1 MQVVNIFLGSSFRL
15 MSMRRLIG
23 DSIRKI
29 NDHWIKNGVQIKLH
43 IWEDFIIGYSG
54 KHKQQEYIDDM
65 VLPSDICIF
74 MFSHRVGIF
83 TQMELEA
90 KLKQN
95 KDAVFCFRMPHKG
108 SLQQSVIDSLNEI
121 GVQAKDIVDEHIM
134 CQEVNDIVENY
145 IYRNITIDSNINK
158 IKEMYFYTTIPDDL
172 PKVQEEI
179 GTTIRDFD
187 DTTIDEW
194 GIHCVL
200 HPRKQLHLMDETD
213 HYIPILKN
221 EVSDEDLSEL
231 SNGIDKSS
239 DQAHRMRRMSV
250 FEMGNILK
258 NNVKVHKLLEDAG
271 IFTDKITDMN
281 SLKWKLHKWMRA
293 ERKKIL
299 SVSTCLFELQN
310 GLININNTPIASLAE
325 IDESGKLEKSVSEI
339 ERLSLNIYNAIENKS
354 TDLVVSSIVDERN
367 RLKSILDARITYG
380 INSWTN
386 DIIKDSEEFKEII
399 NKCTQLEIKINELLE
414 VHSDNEDELE
424 LKAMILQREKL
435 EHWLTENNITS
446 PFRLLSYQLYMVA
459 IFDTYMNGVAQSLD
473 EDSLYKRIIATA
485 EEFHI
490 NDANVEMIRMNVGN
504 MYARN
509 NDYLNARK
517 SYITAIQN
525 LQVLYDKSVSMARNI
540 TYVITHLA
548 HLDLEMGDADWVNE
562 SLMMFK
568 EHIGRLDILN
578 DSYLIDQCLY
588 ITAEL
593 CSIDIEDESAHDIV
607 VLTEEMFEKANNKLY
622 LNPDDYAYGDIFVYL
637 PNMIARYYIDHN
649 SPEDA
654 TTYFLK
660 AEKYINASWDNC
672 LKLTEYKYAEGLFH
686 QGELK
691 HQLGFLY
698 ASKPLTWEKAL
709 DAYEDALNLKKRSY
723 ELTKYPSEEQ
733 RIAQTLVN
741 YGALELQILESIQY
755 FRPTKEHKLNPLN
768 KALTA
773 LDIYKRDL
781 LANELEYYQAL
792 QLKATVLDYMH
803 KQNQEK
809 ILLYNEATDAYY
821 QCWIWNKA
829 NPENQYRMKFV
840 DYSGRALL
848 QRGII
853 SAKEFV
859 EIRNICMNA
868 YNK

>member
-95 KDAVFCFRMPHKG
+95 KDAVFCFRMPHEG

-250 FEMGNILK
+250 FDMGNIFK

-281 SLKWKLHKWMRA
+281 SLKWKLHKWMRT

-325 IDESGKLEKSVSEI
+325 IDESGKLERSVSEI

-386 DIIKDSEEFKEII
+386 DIIKDSEEFKEVI

-414 VHSDNEDELE
+414 VHSGNEDELE

-435 EHWLTENNITS
+435 EHWLTENNVTS

-459 IFDTYMNGVAQSLD
+459 IFDTYLNGVAQSLD

-490 NDANVEMIRMNVGN
+490 NDPNVEMIRMNVGN

-509 NDYLNARK
+509 NDYINARK

-540 TYVITHLA
+540 TYAITHLA
-548 HLDLEMGDADWVNE
+548 HLDLDMGDADWVNE

-568 EHIGRLDILN
+568 EHISRLDILN

-593 CSIDIEDESAHDIV
+593 CSIDIEDETAHDIV
-607 VLTEEMFEKANNKLY
+607 ALAEEMFEKANNKLY
-622 LNPDDYAYGDIFVYL
+622 LNPNDYAYGDIFVYL
-637 PNMIARYYIDHN
+637 PNMIARYYIDHD

-660 AEKYINASWDNC
+660 AEKYINASWNNC
-672 LKLTEYKYAEGLFH
+672 LKLTEHRYEEGLFH

-698 ASKPLTWEKAL
+698 ASKQHTWEKAL
-709 DAYEDALNLKKRSY
+709 DAYEAALNLKKRSF
-723 ELTKYPSEEQ
+723 ELTKYPSEEE

-741 YGALELQILESIQY
+741 YGALELLILENIRCFQ
-755 FRPTKEHKLNPLN
+755 PTKEYKFSPLN
-768 KALTA
+768 KSLTA
-773 LDIYKRDL
+773 LDIYKRHL
-781 LANELEYYQAL
+781 SELEYYQAL

-803 KQNQEK
+803 KLDKEN

-829 NPENQYRMKFV
+829 NPKNQYRMKFV

-848 QRGII
+848 QRRII
-853 SAKEFV
+853 SKEEYV
-859 EIRNICMNA
+859 KIRDFCMTVFDN
-868 YNK
+868 

>member
-15 MSMRRLIG
+15 MSIRNLIG

-29 NDHWIKNGVQIKLH
+29 NDQWIKTGVQIKLH

-54 KHKQQEYIDDM
+54 KHKQQEYIDYM
-65 VLPSDICIF
+65 VLPSDICVFI
-74 MFSHRVGIF
+74 FSHRVGMF

-108 SLQQSVIDSLNEI
+108 RLLQSVIDSLNEI
-121 GVQAKDIVDEHIM
+121 GVQAKDIVDEHMM

-145 IYRNITIDSNINK
+145 IYRNITTNSNINK
-158 IKEMYFYTTIPDDL
+158 IEEMYFYTTIPDDL

-194 GIHCVL
+194 GIHCIL

-213 HYIPILKN
+213 HYIPILNN
-221 EVSDEDLSEL
+221 EVSNEDLSEL

-239 DQAHRMRRMSV
+239 DLTHRMQRMSV
-250 FEMGNILK
+250 FDMGNIFK
-258 NNVKVHKLLEDAG
+258 NNVKVHRLLENAG

-281 SLKWKLHKWMRA
+281 SLKWKLHKWMRT

-299 SVSTCLFELQN
+299 SASTCLFELQN
-310 GLININNTPIASLAE
+310 GLININNTPIASLAD

-339 ERLSLNIYNAIENKS
+339 ERLNLNIHNAIDNKS
-354 TDLVVSSIVDERN
+354 SDLVVSSIVDERN
-367 RLKSILDARITYG
+367 RLKSIIDARITYG

-414 VHSDNEDELE
+414 VHSGYDEQE
-424 LKAMILQREKL
+424 LKATILQREKL
-435 EHWLTENNITS
+435 EYCLTVNNVTS

-459 IFDTYMNGVAQSLD
+459 IFDTYLNGVVQSPD
-473 EDSLYKRIIATA
+473 EDDLYKRIIATA

-490 NDANVEMIRMNVGN
+490 NDPNVEMIRMNVGN

-509 NDYLNARK
+509 NDYLNARNL
-517 SYITAIQN
+517 YITAIQN
-525 LQVLYDKSVSMARNI
+525 LQVMYDKSVSIARNI
-540 TYVITHLA
+540 TYAITHLV
-548 HLDLEMGDADWVNE
+548 HLDLDMGDTDWVDE

-568 EHIGRLDILN
+568 EHISRLDILN
-578 DSYLIDQCLY
+578 DSYLIDQCMY

-593 CSIDIEDESAHDIV
+593 CSIDIEDDTTHDIV
-607 VLTEEMFEKANNKLY
+607 ALAEEMFEKANKKLY
-622 LNPDDYAYGDIFVYL
+622 LNPNDYAYGDIFVYL
-637 PNMIARYYIDHN
+637 PNMIARYYIDHD

-691 HQLGFLY
+691 HQLGYLY
-698 ASKPLTWEKAL
+698 ASKPNTWKKAL
-709 DAYEDALNLKKRSY
+709 DAYEVALNLKKRSF
-723 ELTKYPSEEQ
+723 ELTKYPSEEE

-741 YGALELQILESIQY
+741 YGALELLILEHTQY
-755 FRPTKEHKLNPLN
+755 FQLAKEHKFDPFN
-768 KALTA
+768 KALSA
-773 LDIYKRDL
+773 LDIYKRHHS
-781 LANELEYYQAL
+781 ELEYYQAL

-803 KQNQEK
+803 KLNK
-809 ILLYNEATDAYY
+809 DNILLYNEATDAYY

-829 NPENQYRMKFV
+829 NPKNQYRMKFV
-840 DYSGRALL
+840 DYSGKALL
-848 QRGII
+848 QRSII
-853 SAKEFV
+853 SKEEYV
-859 EIRNICMNA
+859 KIRDICMTVFDN
-868 YNK
+868 

>member
-231 SNGIDKSS
+231 SNGIDKSL

-250 FEMGNILK
+250 FDMGNIFK

-281 SLKWKLHKWMRA
+281 SLKWKLHKWMRT

-386 DIIKDSEEFKEII
+386 DIIKDSEEFKEVI

-414 VHSDNEDELE
+414 VHFGNDDELE

-435 EHWLTENNITS
+435 ERWLTENNVTS

-459 IFDTYMNGVAQSLD
+459 IFDTYLNGVAQSLD

-490 NDANVEMIRMNVGN
+490 NDPNVEMIRMNVGN

-540 TYVITHLA
+540 TYAITHLA
-548 HLDLEMGDADWVNE
+548 HLDLDMGDADWVNE

-568 EHIGRLDILN
+568 EHISRLDILN

-593 CSIDIEDESAHDIV
+593 CSIDIEDGTAHDIV
-607 VLTEEMFEKANNKLY
+607 ALAEEMFEKTNNKLY
-622 LNPDDYAYGDIFVYL
+622 LNPNDYAYGDIFVYL
-637 PNMIARYYIDHN
+637 PNMIARYYIDHD

-660 AEKYINASWDNC
+660 AEKYINASWNNC
-672 LKLTEYKYAEGLFH
+672 LKLTEYRYEEGLFH

-698 ASKPLTWEKAL
+698 ASKQHTWEKAL
-709 DAYEDALNLKKRSY
+709 DAYEAALNLKKRSF
-723 ELTKYPSEEQ
+723 ELTKYPSEEE

-741 YGALELQILESIQY
+741 YGALELLILENIRCFQ
-755 FRPTKEHKLNPLN
+755 PTKEYKFSPLN
-768 KALTA
+768 KSLTA
-773 LDIYKRDL
+773 LDIYKRHL
-781 LANELEYYQAL
+781 SELEYYQAL

-803 KQNQEK
+803 KLDKEN

-829 NPENQYRMKFV
+829 NPKNQYRMKFV

-848 QRGII
+848 QRCII
-853 SAKEFV
+853 SKEEYV
-859 EIRNICMNA
+859 KIRDICMTVFDN
-868 YNK
+868 

>member
-145 IYRNITIDSNINK
+145 IYRNITINSNINK

-172 PKVQEEI
+172 PKVQKEI

-231 SNGIDKSS
+231 SNGIDKSL

-250 FEMGNILK
+250 FDMGNIFK

-281 SLKWKLHKWMRA
+281 SLKWKLHKWMRT

-386 DIIKDSEEFKEII
+386 DIIKDSEEFKEVI

-414 VHSDNEDELE
+414 VHSGNDDELE

-435 EHWLTENNITS
+435 EHWLTENNVTS

-459 IFDTYMNGVAQSLD
+459 IFDTYLNGVAQSLD

-490 NDANVEMIRMNVGN
+490 NDPNVEMIRMNVGN

-540 TYVITHLA
+540 TYAITHLV
-548 HLDLEMGDADWVNE
+548 HLDLDMGDADWVNE

-568 EHIGRLDILN
+568 EHISRLDILN

-593 CSIDIEDESAHDIV
+593 CSIDIEDGTAHDIV
-607 VLTEEMFEKANNKLY
+607 ALAEEMFEKTSNKLY
-622 LNPDDYAYGDIFVYL
+622 LNPNDYAYGDIFVYL
-637 PNMIARYYIDHN
+637 PNMIARYYIDHD

-660 AEKYINASWDNC
+660 AEKYINASWNNC
-672 LKLTEYKYAEGLFH
+672 LKLTEYRYEEGLFH

-698 ASKPLTWEKAL
+698 ASKQHTWEKAL
-709 DAYEDALNLKKRSY
+709 DAYEAALNLKKRSF
-723 ELTKYPSEEQ
+723 ELTKYPSEEE

-741 YGALELQILESIQY
+741 YGALELLILENIQC
-755 FRPTKEHKLNPLN
+755 FQPTKEYKFSPLN
-768 KALTA
+768 KSLTA
-773 LDIYKRDL
+773 LDIYKRHL
-781 LANELEYYQAL
+781 SELEYYQAL

-803 KQNQEK
+803 KLDKEN

-829 NPENQYRMKFV
+829 NPKNQYRMKFV
-840 DYSGRALL
+840 DYSGKALL
-848 QRGII
+848 QRCII
-853 SAKEFV
+853 SKEEYV
-859 EIRNICMNA
+859 KIKDICMTVFDN
-868 YNK
+868 

>member
-121 GVQAKDIVDEHIM
+121 GVQAKDIVEEQIM

-145 IYRNITIDSNINK
+145 IYRNITVDSNINK

-250 FEMGNILK
+250 FDMGNIFK

-281 SLKWKLHKWMRA
+281 SLKWKLHKWMRT

-367 RLKSILDARITYG
+367 RLKSILDARIAYG

-386 DIIKDSEEFKEII
+386 DIIKDSEEFKEVI

-414 VHSDNEDELE
+414 VHSGNKDELE

-435 EHWLTENNITS
+435 EHWLTENNVTS

-459 IFDTYMNGVAQSLD
+459 IFDTYLNGVAQSLD
-473 EDSLYKRIIATA
+473 EDSLYKRIIATT

-490 NDANVEMIRMNVGN
+490 NDPNVEMIRMNVGN

-540 TYVITHLA
+540 TYAITHLA
-548 HLDLEMGDADWVNE
+548 HLDLDMGDADWVKE

-568 EHIGRLDILN
+568 EHISRLDILN

-593 CSIDIEDESAHDIV
+593 CSIDIEDGTAHDIV
-607 VLTEEMFEKANNKLY
+607 ALAEEMFEKANNKLY
-622 LNPDDYAYGDIFVYL
+622 LNPNDYAYGDIFVYL
-637 PNMIARYYIDHN
+637 PNMIARYYIDHD

-660 AEKYINASWDNC
+660 AEKYINASWNNC
-672 LKLTEYKYAEGLFH
+672 LKLTEYRYEEGLFH

-698 ASKPLTWEKAL
+698 ASKQHTWEKAL
-709 DAYEDALNLKKRSY
+709 DAYEAALNLKKRSF
-723 ELTKYPSEEQ
+723 ELTKYPSEEE

-741 YGALELQILESIQY
+741 YGALELLILENIRCFQ
-755 FRPTKEHKLNPLN
+755 PTKEYKFSPLN
-768 KALTA
+768 KSLTA
-773 LDIYKRDL
+773 LDIYKRHL
-781 LANELEYYQAL
+781 SELEYYQAL

-803 KQNQEK
+803 KLNKEN

-829 NPENQYRMKFV
+829 NPKNQYRMKFV

-848 QRGII
+848 KRRII
-853 SAKEFV
+853 SKE
-859 EIRNICMNA
+859 
-868 YNK
+868 

>member
-95 KDAVFCFRMPHKG
+95 KDAVFCFRMPHEG

-121 GVQAKDIVDEHIM
+121 GVQAKDIVDEYIM

-145 IYRNITIDSNINK
+145 IYRNITIDSNVNK

-221 EVSDEDLSEL
+221 EISDEDLSEL

-250 FEMGNILK
+250 FDMGNIFK

-281 SLKWKLHKWMRA
+281 SLKWKLHKWMRT

-367 RLKSILDARITYG
+367 RLKRILDARIAYG

-386 DIIKDSEEFKEII
+386 DIIKDSEEFKEVI
-399 NKCTQLEIKINELLE
+399 NKCTQLEIRINELLE
-414 VHSDNEDELE
+414 VHSGNEDELE

-435 EHWLTENNITS
+435 EHWLTENNVTS

-459 IFDTYMNGVAQSLD
+459 IFDTYLNGVAQSLD

-490 NDANVEMIRMNVGN
+490 NDPNVEMIRMNVGN

-540 TYVITHLA
+540 TYAITHLA
-548 HLDLEMGDADWVNE
+548 HLDLDMGDADWVNE

-568 EHIGRLDILN
+568 EHISRLDILN

-593 CSIDIEDESAHDIV
+593 CSIDIEDGTAHDIV
-607 VLTEEMFEKANNKLY
+607 ALAEEMFEKANNKLY
-622 LNPDDYAYGDIFVYL
+622 LNPNDYAYGDIFVYL
-637 PNMIARYYIDHN
+637 PNMIARYYIDHD

-660 AEKYINASWDNC
+660 AEKYINASWNNC
-672 LKLTEYKYAEGLFH
+672 LKLTEYRYEEGLFH

-698 ASKPLTWEKAL
+698 ASKQHTWGKAL
-709 DAYEDALNLKKRSY
+709 DAYEAALKLKKRSF
-723 ELTKYPSEEQ
+723 ELTKYPSEEE

-741 YGALELQILESIQY
+741 YGALELLILENIRCFQ
-755 FRPTKEHKLNPLN
+755 PTKEYKFSPLN
-768 KALTA
+768 KSLTA
-773 LDIYKRDL
+773 LDIYKRHL
-781 LANELEYYQAL
+781 SELEYYQAL

-803 KQNQEK
+803 KLDKEN

-829 NPENQYRMKFV
+829 NPKNQYRMKFV

-848 QRGII
+848 QRRII
-853 SAKEFV
+853 SKEEYV
-859 EIRNICMNA
+859 KIRDICMTVFDN
-868 YNK
+868 

>member
-121 GVQAKDIVDEHIM
+121 GVQAKDIVEEQIM

-145 IYRNITIDSNINK
+145 IYRNITVDSNINK

-250 FEMGNILK
+250 FDMGNIFE

-281 SLKWKLHKWMRA
+281 SLKWKLHKWMRT

-367 RLKSILDARITYG
+367 RLKSILDARIAYG

-386 DIIKDSEEFKEII
+386 DIIKDSEEFKEVI

-414 VHSDNEDELE
+414 VHSGNKDELE

-435 EHWLTENNITS
+435 EHWLTENNVTS

-459 IFDTYMNGVAQSLD
+459 IFDTYLNGVAQSLD
-473 EDSLYKRIIATA
+473 EDSLYKRIIATT

-490 NDANVEMIRMNVGN
+490 NDPNVEMIRMNVGN

-540 TYVITHLA
+540 TYAITHLA
-548 HLDLEMGDADWVNE
+548 HLDLDMGDADCVKE

-568 EHIGRLDILN
+568 EHISRLDILN

-593 CSIDIEDESAHDIV
+593 CSIDIEDGTAHDIV
-607 VLTEEMFEKANNKLY
+607 ALAEEMFEKANNKLY
-622 LNPDDYAYGDIFVYL
+622 LNPNDYAYGDIFVYL
-637 PNMIARYYIDHN
+637 PNMIARYYIDHD

-660 AEKYINASWDNC
+660 AEKYINASWNNC
-672 LKLTEYKYAEGLFH
+672 LKLTEYRYEEGLFH

-698 ASKPLTWEKAL
+698 ASKQHTWEKAL
-709 DAYEDALNLKKRSY
+709 DAYEAALNLKKRSF
-723 ELTKYPSEEQ
+723 ELTKYPSEEE

-741 YGALELQILESIQY
+741 YGALELLILENIRCFQ
-755 FRPTKEHKLNPLN
+755 PTKEYKFSPLN
-768 KALTA
+768 KSLTA
-773 LDIYKRDL
+773 LDIYKRHL
-781 LANELEYYQAL
+781 SELEYYQAL

-803 KQNQEK
+803 KLNK
-809 ILLYNEATDAYY
+809 DNILLYNEATDAYY

-829 NPENQYRMKFV
+829 NPKNQYRMKFV

-848 QRGII
+848 QRRII
-853 SAKEFV
+853 SKEEYV
-859 EIRNICMNA
+859 KIRDICMTVFDN
-868 YNK
+868 

>member
-121 GVQAKDIVDEHIM
+121 GVQAKDIVEEQIM

-145 IYRNITIDSNINK
+145 IYRNITVDSNINK

-250 FEMGNILK
+250 FDMGNIFK

-281 SLKWKLHKWMRA
+281 SLKWKLHKWMRT

-367 RLKSILDARITYG
+367 RLKSILDARIAYG

-386 DIIKDSEEFKEII
+386 DIIKDSEEFKEVI

-414 VHSDNEDELE
+414 VHSGNKDELE

-435 EHWLTENNITS
+435 EHWLTENNVTS

-459 IFDTYMNGVAQSLD
+459 IFDTYLNGVAQSLD
-473 EDSLYKRIIATA
+473 EDSLYKRIIATT

-490 NDANVEMIRMNVGN
+490 NDPNVEMIRMNVGN

-540 TYVITHLA
+540 TYAITHLA
-548 HLDLEMGDADWVNE
+548 HLDLDMGDADCVKE

-568 EHIGRLDILN
+568 EHISRLDILN

-593 CSIDIEDESAHDIV
+593 CSIDIEDGTAHDIV
-607 VLTEEMFEKANNKLY
+607 ALAEEMFEKANNKLY
-622 LNPDDYAYGDIFVYL
+622 LNPNDYAYGDIFVYL
-637 PNMIARYYIDHN
+637 PNMIARYYIDHD

-660 AEKYINASWDNC
+660 AEKYINASWNNC
-672 LKLTEYKYAEGLFH
+672 LKLTEYRYEEGLFH

-698 ASKPLTWEKAL
+698 ASKQHTWEKAL
-709 DAYEDALNLKKRSY
+709 DAYEAALNLKKRSF
-723 ELTKYPSEEQ
+723 ELTKYPSEEE

-741 YGALELQILESIQY
+741 YGALELLILENIRCFQ
-755 FRPTKEHKLNPLN
+755 PTKEYKFSPLN
-768 KALTA
+768 KSLTA
-773 LDIYKRDL
+773 LDIYKRHL
-781 LANELEYYQAL
+781 SELEYYQAL

-803 KQNQEK
+803 KLNKEN

-829 NPENQYRMKFV
+829 NPKNQYRMKFV

-848 QRGII
+848 QRRII
-853 SAKEFV
+853 SKEEYV
-859 EIRNICMNA
+859 KIRDICMTVFDN
-868 YNK
+868 

>member
-23 DSIRKI
+23 DSVRKI
-29 NDHWIKNGVQIKLH
+29 NDQWIKNGVQIKLH

-74 MFSHRVGIF
+74 MFSHGVGMF

-108 SLQQSVIDSLNEI
+108 KLQQSVIDSLNEI
-121 GVQAKDIVDEHIM
+121 GVQAKDIIDEHII
-134 CQEVNDIVENY
+134 CQEINGIIENY

-158 IKEMYFYTTIPDDL
+158 IEEMYFYTTIPDDL

-200 HPRKQLHLMDETD
+200 HPRKQLHLMDATD

-221 EVSDEDLSEL
+221 EVSDEDFYEL
-231 SNGIDKSS
+231 SNGINKSS
-239 DQAHRMRRMSV
+239 DKSHRMRRMSV
-250 FEMGNILK
+250 FDMGNIFI
-258 NNVKVHKLLEDAG
+258 NNVKVHKLLENAG

-281 SLKWKLHKWMRA
+281 SLKWKLHKWMRT

-299 SVSTCLFELQN
+299 SASTCLFELQN

-339 ERLSLNIYNAIENKS
+339 ERLNLNIHNAIDNES
-354 TDLVVSSIVDERN
+354 SDLVVSSIVYERN

-414 VHSDNEDELE
+414 VHSGYDEQE

-435 EHWLTENNITS
+435 EYCLTVNNVTS

-459 IFDTYMNGVAQSLD
+459 IFDTYLNGVVQSPD
-473 EDSLYKRIIATA
+473 EDDLYKRIIATA

-490 NDANVEMIRMNVGN
+490 NDPNVEMIRMNVGN

-540 TYVITHLA
+540 TYAITHLA
-548 HLDLEMGDADWVNE
+548 HLDLDMGDADWVNE

-568 EHIGRLDILN
+568 EHISRLDILN

-593 CSIDIEDESAHDIV
+593 CSIDIEDGTAHDIV
-607 VLTEEMFEKANNKLY
+607 ALAEEMFEKTNNKLY
-622 LNPDDYAYGDIFVYL
+622 LNPNDYAYGDIFVYL
-637 PNMIARYYIDHN
+637 PNMIARYYIDHD

-660 AEKYINASWDNC
+660 AEKYINVSWNNC
-672 LKLTEYKYAEGLFH
+672 LKLTEYRYEEGLFH

-698 ASKPLTWEKAL
+698 ASKQHTWEKAL
-709 DAYEDALNLKKRSY
+709 DAYEAALNLKKRSF
-723 ELTKYPSEEQ
+723 ELTKYPSEEE

-773 LDIYKRDL
+773 LDIYKKHL
-781 LANELEYYQAL
+781 SELEYYQAL

-803 KQNQEK
+803 KLDKEN

-829 NPENQYRMKFV
+829 NPKNQYRMKFV

-848 QRGII
+848 QRGIV
-853 SAKEFV
+853 SAKELD

>member
-1 MQVVNIFLGSSFRL
+1 MQVVSIFLGSSFRL

-95 KDAVFCFRMPHKG
+95 KDAVFCFRMPHEG

-231 SNGIDKSS
+231 SNGIDKSL

-250 FEMGNILK
+250 FEMGNKLE

-281 SLKWKLHKWMRA
+281 SLKWKLHKWMRT

-339 ERLSLNIYNAIENKS
+339 EGLSLNIYNAIENKS

-386 DIIKDSEEFKEII
+386 DIIKDSEEFKEVI

-414 VHSDNEDELE
+414 VHSGNEDELE
-424 LKAMILQREKL
+424 LKSMILQREKL
-435 EHWLTENNITS
+435 EHWLTENNVTS

-459 IFDTYMNGVAQSLD
+459 IFDTYLNGVAQTLD

-490 NDANVEMIRMNVGN
+490 NDPNVEMIRMNVGN

-540 TYVITHLA
+540 TYAITHLA
-548 HLDLEMGDADWVNE
+548 HLDLDMGDADRVNE

-568 EHIGRLDILN
+568 EHISRLDILN

-593 CSIDIEDESAHDIV
+593 CSIDIEDGTAHDIV
-607 VLTEEMFEKANNKLY
+607 ALAEEMFEKANNKLF
-622 LNPDDYAYGDIFVYL
+622 LNPNDYAYGDIFVYL
-637 PNMIARYYIDHN
+637 PNMIARYYIDHD

-660 AEKYINASWDNC
+660 AEKYINASWNNC
-672 LKLTEYKYAEGLFH
+672 LKLTEYRYEEGLFH

-698 ASKPLTWEKAL
+698 ASKQHTWEKAL
-709 DAYEDALNLKKRSY
+709 DAYEAALNLKKRSF
-723 ELTKYPSEEQ
+723 ELTKYPSEEE

-741 YGALELQILESIQY
+741 YGALELLILENIRCFQ
-755 FRPTKEHKLNPLN
+755 PTKEYKFSPLN
-768 KALTA
+768 KSITA
-773 LDIYKRDL
+773 LDIYKRHL
-781 LANELEYYQAL
+781 SELEYYQAL

-803 KQNQEK
+803 KLDKEN

-829 NPENQYRMKFV
+829 NPKNQYRMKFV

-848 QRGII
+848 QRRII
-853 SAKEFV
+853 SKEEYV
-859 EIRNICMNA
+859 KIREICMTVFDN
-868 YNK
+868 

>member
-95 KDAVFCFRMPHKG
+95 KDAVFCFRIPHKG

-231 SNGIDKSS
+231 SNGIDKSL

-250 FEMGNILK
+250 FDMGNIK

-281 SLKWKLHKWMRA
+281 SLKWKLHKWMRT

-354 TDLVVSSIVDERN
+354 TDLVVSSIVDERK

-386 DIIKDSEEFKEII
+386 DIIKDSEEFKEVI
-399 NKCTQLEIKINELLE
+399 NKCKQLEIKINELLE
-414 VHSDNEDELE
+414 VHSGNDDELE

-435 EHWLTENNITS
+435 EHLLTENNVTS

-459 IFDTYMNGVAQSLD
+459 IFDTYLNGVAQSLD

-490 NDANVEMIRMNVGN
+490 NDPNVEMIRMNVGN

-540 TYVITHLA
+540 TYAITHLV
-548 HLDLEMGDADWVNE
+548 HLDLDMGDADWVNE

-568 EHIGRLDILN
+568 EHISRLDILN

-593 CSIDIEDESAHDIV
+593 CSIDIEDGTAHDIV
-607 VLTEEMFEKANNKLY
+607 ALAEEMFEKTKNKLY
-622 LNPDDYAYGDIFVYL
+622 LNPNDYAYGDIFVYL
-637 PNMIARYYIDHN
+637 PNMIARYYIDHD

-660 AEKYINASWDNC
+660 AEKYINASWNNC
-672 LKLTEYKYAEGLFH
+672 LKLTEYRYEEGLFH

-698 ASKPLTWEKAL
+698 ASKQHTWEKAL
-709 DAYEDALNLKKRSY
+709 DAYEAALNLKKRSF
-723 ELTKYPSEEQ
+723 ELTKYPSEEE

-741 YGALELQILESIQY
+741 YGALELLILENIQC
-755 FRPTKEHKLNPLN
+755 FQPTKEYKFSPLN
-768 KALTA
+768 KSLTA
-773 LDIYKRDL
+773 LDIYKRHL
-781 LANELEYYQAL
+781 SELEYYQAL

-803 KQNQEK
+803 KLDKEN

-829 NPENQYRMKFV
+829 NPKNQYRMKFV
-840 DYSGRALL
+840 DYSGKALL
-848 QRGII
+848 QRCII
-853 SAKEFV
+853 SKE
-859 EIRNICMNA
+859 EYDKIRDICMTVFDN
-868 YNK
+868 

>member
-1 MQVVNIFLGSSFRL
+1 MQVVNIFLGSSFKL

-23 DSIRKI
+23 DSVRKI
-29 NDHWIKNGVQIKLH
+29 NDQWIKNGVQIKLH

-74 MFSHRVGIF
+74 MFSHRVGMF

-108 SLQQSVIDSLNEI
+108 KLQQSVIDSLTKI
-121 GVQAKDIVDEHIM
+121 GVQAKDIIDEHII
-134 CQEVNDIVENY
+134 CQEINGIIENY

-158 IKEMYFYTTIPDDL
+158 IEEMYFYTTIPDDL

-200 HPRKQLHLMDETD
+200 HPRKQLHLMDATD

-221 EVSDEDLSEL
+221 EVSDEDFYEL
-231 SNGIDKSS
+231 SNGINKSS
-239 DQAHRMRRMSV
+239 DKSHRMRRMSV
-250 FEMGNILK
+250 FDMGDIFK
-258 NNVKVHKLLEDAG
+258 NNVKVHKLLEKEG

-281 SLKWKLHKWMRA
+281 SLKWELHKWMRA
-293 ERKKIL
+293 ERKRIL
-299 SVSTCLFELQN
+299 SASTCLFELQN

-325 IDESGKLEKSVSEI
+325 IDESGKLVKSVSEI
-339 ERLSLNIYNAIENKS
+339 NKLNLEITDAIANNSKDIIVRQIVNK
-354 TDLVVSSIVDERN
+354 RN
-367 RLKSILDARITYG
+367 KLKNLIDARISYEM
-380 INSWTN
+380 NSWAN
-386 DIIKDSEEFKEII
+386 NILVDSKESKEII
-399 NKCTQLEIKINELLE
+399 NQCAILETKTNELL
-414 VHSDNEDELE
+414 VKQIDDNTRHK
-424 LKAMILQREKL
+424 LKEIIIQREKM
-435 EHWLTENNITS
+435 EYWLAANKATS
-446 PFRLLSYQLYMVA
+446 PLRLLSYQLYMVA
-459 IFDTYMNGVAQSLD
+459 IFDTYLNEIVQSRD
-473 EDSLYKRIIATA
+473 EDDLYKRIIATA

-490 NDANVEMIRMNVGN
+490 NDPNVEMIRMNIGN
-504 MYARN
+504 MYAHN
-509 NDYLNARK
+509 NDYLNARN
-517 SYITAIQN
+517 SYITVIQN
-525 LQVLYDKSVSMARNI
+525 LQVMYDKSVSMARNI
-540 TYVITHLA
+540 TYVITHLV
-548 HLDLEMGDADWVNE
+548 HLDLGMGDANLIDE

-568 EHIGRLDILN
+568 EHISCLDILN

>member
-1 MQVVNIFLGSSFRL
+1 
-15 MSMRRLIG
+15 MRRLIG
-23 DSIRKI
+23 DSVRKI
-29 NDHWIKNGVQIKLH
+29 NDQWIKNGVQIKLH

-74 MFSHRVGIF
+74 MFSHGVGMF

-108 SLQQSVIDSLNEI
+108 KLQQSVIDSLNEI
-121 GVQAKDIVDEHIM
+121 GVQAKDIIDEYII
-134 CQEVNDIVENY
+134 CQEINGIIENY

-158 IKEMYFYTTIPDDL
+158 IEEMYFYTTIPDDL

-200 HPRKQLHLMDETD
+200 HPRKQLHLMDATD

-221 EVSDEDLSEL
+221 EVSDEDFYEL
-231 SNGIDKSS
+231 SNGINKSS
-239 DQAHRMRRMSV
+239 DKSHRMRRMSV
-250 FEMGNILK
+250 FDMGNIFI
-258 NNVKVHKLLEDAG
+258 NNVKVHKLLENAG

-281 SLKWKLHKWMRA
+281 SLKWKLHKWMRT

-299 SVSTCLFELQN
+299 SASTCLFELQN

-339 ERLSLNIYNAIENKS
+339 ERLNLNIHNAIDNES
-354 TDLVVSSIVDERN
+354 SDLVVSSIVDERN
-367 RLKSILDARITYG
+367 RLKSIIDARITYG

-414 VHSDNEDELE
+414 VHSGYDEQE
-424 LKAMILQREKL
+424 LKATILQREKL
-435 EHWLTENNITS
+435 EYCLTVNNVTS

-459 IFDTYMNGVAQSLD
+459 IFDTYLNGVVQSPD
-473 EDSLYKRIIATA
+473 EDDLYKRIIATA

-490 NDANVEMIRMNVGN
+490 NDPNVEMIRMNVGN

-517 SYITAIQN
+517 SYITTIQN

-540 TYVITHLA
+540 TYAITHLA
-548 HLDLEMGDADWVNE
+548 HLDLDMGDADWVDE

-568 EHIGRLDILN
+568 EHISRLDILN
-578 DSYLIDQCLY
+578 DSYLIDQCMY

-593 CSIDIEDESAHDIV
+593 CSIDIEDETTHDIV
-607 VLTEEMFEKANNKLY
+607 ALAEKMFEKTNNKLY
-622 LNPDDYAYGDIFVYL
+622 LNPNDYAYGDIFVYL
-637 PNMIARYYIDHN
+637 PNMIARYYIDHD

-660 AEKYINASWDNC
+660 AEKYINASWNNC
-672 LKLTEYKYAEGLFH
+672 LKLTEYRYEEGLFH

-698 ASKPLTWEKAL
+698 ASKQHTWEKAL
-709 DAYEDALNLKKRSY
+709 DAYEAALNLKKRSF
-723 ELTKYPSEEQ
+723 ELTKYPSEEE

-773 LDIYKRDL
+773 LDIYKRHL
-781 LANELEYYQAL
+781 SELEYYQAL

-803 KQNQEK
+803 KLDKEN

-829 NPENQYRMKFV
+829 NPKNQYRMKFV

>member
-121 GVQAKDIVDEHIM
+121 GVQAKDIVEEQIM

-145 IYRNITIDSNINK
+145 IYRNITVDSNINK

-250 FEMGNILK
+250 FDMGNIFK

-281 SLKWKLHKWMRA
+281 SLKWKLHKWMRT

-367 RLKSILDARITYG
+367 RLKSILDARIAYG

-386 DIIKDSEEFKEII
+386 DIIKDSEEFKEVI

-414 VHSDNEDELE
+414 VHSGNKDELE

-435 EHWLTENNITS
+435 EHWLTENNVTS

-459 IFDTYMNGVAQSLD
+459 IFDTYLNGVAQSLD
-473 EDSLYKRIIATA
+473 EDSLYKRIIATT

-490 NDANVEMIRMNVGN
+490 NDPNVEMIRMNVGN

-540 TYVITHLA
+540 TYAITHLA
-548 HLDLEMGDADWVNE
+548 HLDLDMGDADCVKE

-568 EHIGRLDILN
+568 EHISRLDILN

-593 CSIDIEDESAHDIV
+593 CSIDIEDGTAHDIV
-607 VLTEEMFEKANNKLY
+607 ALAEEMFEKANNKLY
-622 LNPDDYAYGDIFVYL
+622 LNPNDYAYGDIFVYL
-637 PNMIARYYIDHN
+637 PNMIARYYIDHD

-660 AEKYINASWDNC
+660 AEKYINASWNNC
-672 LKLTEYKYAEGLFH
+672 LKLTEYRYEEGLFH

-698 ASKPLTWEKAL
+698 ASKQHTWEKAL
-709 DAYEDALNLKKRSY
+709 DAYEAALNLKKRSF
-723 ELTKYPSEEQ
+723 ELTKYPSEEE

-741 YGALELQILESIQY
+741 YGALELLILENIRCFQ
-755 FRPTKEHKLNPLN
+755 PTKEYKFSPLN
-768 KALTA
+768 KSLTA
-773 LDIYKRDL
+773 LDIYKRHL
-781 LANELEYYQAL
+781 SELEYYQAL

-803 KQNQEK
+803 KLDKEN

-829 NPENQYRMKFV
+829 NPKNQYRMKFV

-848 QRGII
+848 QRRII
-853 SAKEFV
+853 SKE
-859 EIRNICMNA
+859 EYDKIRDICMTVFDN
-868 YNK
+868 

>member
-43 IWEDFIIGYSG
+43 IWEDFIIGYGG

-231 SNGIDKSS
+231 SNGIDKSL

-250 FEMGNILK
+250 FDMGNIFK

-281 SLKWKLHKWMRA
+281 SLKWKLHKWMRT

-310 GLININNTPIASLAE
+310 GLINMNNTPIASLAE

-354 TDLVVSSIVDERN
+354 TDLLVSSIVDERN

-386 DIIKDSEEFKEII
+386 DIIKDSEEFKEVI

-414 VHSDNEDELE
+414 VHSGNDDEQE

-435 EHWLTENNITS
+435 EYWLTENNVTS

-459 IFDTYMNGVAQSLD
+459 IFDTYLNGVAQSLD

-490 NDANVEMIRMNVGN
+490 NDPNVEMIRMNVGN

-540 TYVITHLA
+540 TYAITHLA
-548 HLDLEMGDADWVNE
+548 HLDLDMGDADRVNE

-568 EHIGRLDILN
+568 EHISRLDILN

-593 CSIDIEDESAHDIV
+593 CSIDIEDGTAHDIV
-607 VLTEEMFEKANNKLY
+607 ALAEEMFDKVNNKLY
-622 LNPDDYAYGDIFVYL
+622 LNPNDYAYGDIFVYL
-637 PNMIARYYIDHN
+637 PNMIARYYIDHD

-660 AEKYINASWDNC
+660 AEKYINASWNNC
-672 LKLTEYKYAEGLFH
+672 LKLTEYRYEEGLFH

-698 ASKPLTWEKAL
+698 ASKQHTWEKAL
-709 DAYEDALNLKKRSY
+709 DAYEAALNLKKRSFK
-723 ELTKYPSEEQ
+723 LTKYPSEEE

-741 YGALELQILESIQY
+741 YGALELLILENIRCFQ
-755 FRPTKEHKLNPLN
+755 PTKEYKFSPLN
-768 KALTA
+768 KSLIA
-773 LDIYKRDL
+773 LDIYKRHL
-781 LANELEYYQAL
+781 SELEYYQAL

-803 KQNQEK
+803 KLDKEN

-829 NPENQYRMKFV
+829 NPKNQYRMKFV

-848 QRGII
+848 QRRII
-853 SAKEFV
+853 SKEEYV
-859 EIRNICMNA
+859 KIRDICMTVFDN
-868 YNK
+868 

>member
-90 KLKQN
+90 KLRQN

-250 FEMGNILK
+250 FDMGNIFI
-258 NNVKVHKLLEDAG
+258 NNAKVHKLLEDAG

-281 SLKWKLHKWMRA
+281 SLKWKLHKWMRT

-380 INSWTN
+380 INFWTN
-386 DIIKDSEEFKEII
+386 DIIKDSEEFKEVI

-414 VHSDNEDELE
+414 VHSGNEDELE
-424 LKAMILQREKL
+424 LKTMILQREKL
-435 EHWLTENNITS
+435 EHWLTENNVTS

-459 IFDTYMNGVAQSLD
+459 IFDTYLNGVAQSLD

-490 NDANVEMIRMNVGN
+490 NDPNVEMIRMNVGN

-540 TYVITHLA
+540 TYAITHLA
-548 HLDLEMGDADWVNE
+548 HLDLDMGDADWVNE

-568 EHIGRLDILN
+568 EHISRLDILN

-593 CSIDIEDESAHDIV
+593 CSIDIEDGTAHDIV
-607 VLTEEMFEKANNKLY
+607 ALAEEMFEKASDKLY
-622 LNPDDYAYGDIFVYL
+622 LNPNDYAYGNIFVYL
-637 PNMIARYYIDHN
+637 PNMIARYYIDHD
-649 SPEDA
+649 SSEDA

-660 AEKYINASWDNC
+660 AEKYINASWNNC
-672 LKLTEYKYAEGLFH
+672 LKLTEYRYEEGLFH

-698 ASKPLTWEKAL
+698 ASKQHTWEKAL
-709 DAYEDALNLKKRSY
+709 DAYEAALNLKKRSF
-723 ELTKYPSEEQ
+723 ELTKYPSEEE

-741 YGALELQILESIQY
+741 YGALELLILENIRCFQ
-755 FRPTKEHKLNPLN
+755 PTKEYKFSPLN
-768 KALTA
+768 KSLTA
-773 LDIYKRDL
+773 LDIYKRHL
-781 LANELEYYQAL
+781 SKLEYYQAL

-803 KQNQEK
+803 KLNKEN
-809 ILLYNEATDAYY
+809 ILLYNEATEAYY

-829 NPENQYRMKFV
+829 NPKNQYRMKFV

-848 QRGII
+848 QRRII
-853 SAKEFV
+853 SKEEYV
-859 EIRNICMNA
+859 KIREICMTVFDN
-868 YNK
+868 

>member
-121 GVQAKDIVDEHIM
+121 GVQAKDIVEEQIM

-145 IYRNITIDSNINK
+145 IYRNITVDSNINK

-250 FEMGNILK
+250 FDMGNIFE

-281 SLKWKLHKWMRA
+281 SLKWKLHKWMRT

-367 RLKSILDARITYG
+367 RLKSILDARIAYG

-386 DIIKDSEEFKEII
+386 DIIKDSEEFKEVI

-414 VHSDNEDELE
+414 VHSGNKDELE

-435 EHWLTENNITS
+435 EHWLTENNVTS

-459 IFDTYMNGVAQSLD
+459 IFDTYLNGVAQSLD
-473 EDSLYKRIIATA
+473 EDSLYKRIIATT

-490 NDANVEMIRMNVGN
+490 NDPNVEMIRMNVGN

-540 TYVITHLA
+540 TYAITHLA
-548 HLDLEMGDADWVNE
+548 HLDLDMGDADCVKE

-568 EHIGRLDILN
+568 EHISRLDILN

-593 CSIDIEDESAHDIV
+593 CSIDIEDGTAHDIV
-607 VLTEEMFEKANNKLY
+607 ALAEEMFEKANNKLY
-622 LNPDDYAYGDIFVYL
+622 LNPNDYAYGDIFVYL
-637 PNMIARYYIDHN
+637 PNMIARYYIDHD

-660 AEKYINASWDNC
+660 AEKYINASWNNC
-672 LKLTEYKYAEGLFH
+672 LKLTEYRYEEGLFH

-698 ASKPLTWEKAL
+698 ASKQHTWEKAL
-709 DAYEDALNLKKRSY
+709 DAYEAALNLKKRSF
-723 ELTKYPSEEQ
+723 ELTKYPSEEE

-741 YGALELQILESIQY
+741 YGALELLILENIRCFQ
-755 FRPTKEHKLNPLN
+755 PTKEYKFSPLN
-768 KALTA
+768 KSLTA
-773 LDIYKRDL
+773 LDIYKRHL
-781 LANELEYYQAL
+781 SELEYYQAL

-803 KQNQEK
+803 KLNKEN

-829 NPENQYRMKFV
+829 NPKNQYRMKFV

-848 QRGII
+848 QRRII
-853 SAKEFV
+853 SKEEYV
-859 EIRNICMNA
+859 KIRDICMTVFDN
-868 YNK
+868 

>member
-95 KDAVFCFRMPHKG
+95 KDAVFCFRMPHEG
-108 SLQQSVIDSLNEI
+108 SLLQSVIDSLNEI

-231 SNGIDKSS
+231 SNGIDKSL

-250 FEMGNILK
+250 FDMGNIFK

-281 SLKWKLHKWMRA
+281 SLKWKLHKWMRT

-367 RLKSILDARITYG
+367 RLKSILDARIAYG

-386 DIIKDSEEFKEII
+386 DIIKDSEEFKEVI

-414 VHSDNEDELE
+414 VHSGNEDELE

-435 EHWLTENNITS
+435 EYWLTENNVTS

-459 IFDTYMNGVAQSLD
+459 IFDTYLNGVAQSLD

-490 NDANVEMIRMNVGN
+490 NDPNVEMIRMNVGN

-540 TYVITHLA
+540 TYAITHLA
-548 HLDLEMGDADWVNE
+548 HLDLDMGDADWVNE

-568 EHIGRLDILN
+568 EHISRLDILN

-593 CSIDIEDESAHDIV
+593 CSIDIEDGTAHDIV
-607 VLTEEMFEKANNKLY
+607 ALAEEMFEKANNKLY
-622 LNPDDYAYGDIFVYL
+622 LNPNDYAYGDIFVYL
-637 PNMIARYYIDHN
+637 PNMIARYYIDHD

-660 AEKYINASWDNC
+660 AEKYINASWNNC
-672 LKLTEYKYAEGLFH
+672 LKFTEYRYEEGLFH

-698 ASKPLTWEKAL
+698 ASKQHTWEKAL
-709 DAYEDALNLKKRSY
+709 DAYEAALNLKKRSF
-723 ELTKYPSEEQ
+723 ELTKYPSEEE

-741 YGALELQILESIQY
+741 YGALELLILENIRCFQ
-755 FRPTKEHKLNPLN
+755 PTKEYKFSPLN
-768 KALTA
+768 KSLTA
-773 LDIYKRDL
+773 LDIYKRHL
-781 LANELEYYQAL
+781 SELEYYQAL
-792 QLKATVLDYMH
+792 QLKATVLDYMY
-803 KQNQEK
+803 KLDKEN

-829 NPENQYRMKFV
+829 NPKNQYRMKFV

-853 SAKEFV
+853 SVKEFV

>member
-108 SLQQSVIDSLNEI
+108 RLQQSVIDSLNEI

-134 CQEVNDIVENY
+134 CQEVNDVVENY

-231 SNGIDKSS
+231 SNGIDKSL

-250 FEMGNILK
+250 FDMGNIFK

-281 SLKWKLHKWMRA
+281 SLKWKLHKWMRT

-310 GLININNTPIASLAE
+310 GLININYTPIASLAE

-386 DIIKDSEEFKEII
+386 DIIKDSEEFKEVI

-414 VHSDNEDELE
+414 VHSGNDDELE

-435 EHWLTENNITS
+435 EHWLTENNVTS

-459 IFDTYMNGVAQSLD
+459 IFDTYLNGVAQSLD
-473 EDSLYKRIIATA
+473 EDSLYKRIIATS

-490 NDANVEMIRMNVGN
+490 NDPNVEMIRMNVGN

-540 TYVITHLA
+540 TYAITHLA
-548 HLDLEMGDADWVNE
+548 HLDLDMGDADWVNE

-568 EHIGRLDILN
+568 EHISRLDILN

-593 CSIDIEDESAHDIV
+593 CSIDIEDGTAHDIV
-607 VLTEEMFEKANNKLY
+607 ALAEEMFDKTNNKLY
-622 LNPDDYAYGDIFVYL
+622 LNPNDYAYGDIFVYL
-637 PNMIARYYIDHN
+637 PNMIARYYIDHD

-660 AEKYINASWDNC
+660 AEKYINASWNNC
-672 LKLTEYKYAEGLFH
+672 LKLTEYRYEEGLFH

-698 ASKPLTWEKAL
+698 ASKQHTWEKAL
-709 DAYEDALNLKKRSY
+709 DAYEAALNLKKRSF
-723 ELTKYPSEEQ
+723 ELTKYPSEEE

-741 YGALELQILESIQY
+741 YGALELLILENIRCFQ
-755 FRPTKEHKLNPLN
+755 PTKEYKFSPLN
-768 KALTA
+768 KSLTA
-773 LDIYKRDL
+773 LDIYKRHL
-781 LANELEYYQAL
+781 SELGYYQAL

-803 KQNQEK
+803 KLDKEN

-829 NPENQYRMKFV
+829 NPKNQYRMKFV

>member
-23 DSIRKI
+23 DNIRKI

-74 MFSHRVGIF
+74 MFSHGVGIF

-108 SLQQSVIDSLNEI
+108 ILQQSVIDSLNEI

-172 PKVQEEI
+172 PNVQEEI

-231 SNGIDKSS
+231 SKGIDKSS

-250 FEMGNILK
+250 FDMDNIFE
-258 NNVKVHKLLEDAG
+258 NNVKVHKLLEEAG

-281 SLKWKLHKWMRA
+281 SLKWKLHKWMRT

-386 DIIKDSEEFKEII
+386 DIIKDSEEFKEVI

-414 VHSDNEDELE
+414 VHSGNEDELE

-435 EHWLTENNITS
+435 EHWLTENNVTS

-459 IFDTYMNGVAQSLD
+459 IFDTYLNGIAQSLD

-490 NDANVEMIRMNVGN
+490 NDPNVEMIRMNVGN

-540 TYVITHLA
+540 TYAITHLA
-548 HLDLEMGDADWVNE
+548 HLDLDMGDADCVNE

-568 EHIGRLDILN
+568 EHISRLDILN

-593 CSIDIEDESAHDIV
+593 CSIDIEDGTAHDIV
-607 VLTEEMFEKANNKLY
+607 ALAEEMFEKANNKLY
-622 LNPDDYAYGDIFVYL
+622 LNPNDYAYGDIFVYL
-637 PNMIARYYIDHN
+637 PNMIARYYIDHD
-649 SPEDA
+649 STEDA

-660 AEKYINASWDNC
+660 AEKYINASWNNC
-672 LKLTEYKYAEGLFH
+672 LKLTEYRYEEGLFH

-698 ASKPLTWEKAL
+698 ASKQHTWEKAL
-709 DAYEDALNLKKRSY
+709 DAYEAALNLKKRSF
-723 ELTKYPSEEQ
+723 ELTKYPSEEK

-741 YGALELQILESIQY
+741 YGALELLILENIRCFQ
-755 FRPTKEHKLNPLN
+755 PTKEYKFCPLN
-768 KALTA
+768 KSLTA
-773 LDIYKRDL
+773 LDIYKRHL
-781 LANELEYYQAL
+781 SELEYYQAL

-803 KQNQEK
+803 KLDKEN

-829 NPENQYRMKFV
+829 NPKNQYRMKFV

-848 QRGII
+848 QRRII
-853 SAKEFV
+853 SKEEYV
-859 EIRNICMNA
+859 KIRDICMTVFDN
-868 YNK
+868 

>member
-29 NDHWIKNGVQIKLH
+29 NDYWIKNGVQIKLH

-95 KDAVFCFRMPHKG
+95 KDAVFCFRMPHEG
-108 SLQQSVIDSLNEI
+108 SLLQSVIDSLNEI

-231 SNGIDKSS
+231 SNGIDKSL

-250 FEMGNILK
+250 FDMGNIFK

-281 SLKWKLHKWMRA
+281 SLKWKLHKWMRT

-367 RLKSILDARITYG
+367 RLKSILDARIAYG

-386 DIIKDSEEFKEII
+386 DIIKDSEEFKEVI

-414 VHSDNEDELE
+414 VHSGNEDELE

-435 EHWLTENNITS
+435 EYWLTENNVTS

-459 IFDTYMNGVAQSLD
+459 IFDTYLNGVAQSLD

-490 NDANVEMIRMNVGN
+490 NDPNVEMIRMNVGN

-540 TYVITHLA
+540 TYAITHLA
-548 HLDLEMGDADWVNE
+548 HLDLDMGDADWVNE

-568 EHIGRLDILN
+568 EHISRLDILN

-593 CSIDIEDESAHDIV
+593 CSIDIEDGTAHDIV
-607 VLTEEMFEKANNKLY
+607 ALAEEMFEKVNNKLY
-622 LNPDDYAYGDIFVYL
+622 LNPNDYAYGDIFVYL
-637 PNMIARYYIDHN
+637 PNMIARYYIDHD

-660 AEKYINASWDNC
+660 AEKYINASWNNC
-672 LKLTEYKYAEGLFH
+672 LKLTEYRYEEGLFH

-698 ASKPLTWEKAL
+698 ASKQHTWEKAL
-709 DAYEDALNLKKRSY
+709 DAYEAALNLKKRSF
-723 ELTKYPSEEQ
+723 ELTKYPSEEE

-741 YGALELQILESIQY
+741 YGALELLILENIRCFQ
-755 FRPTKEHKLNPLN
+755 PTKEYKFSPLN
-768 KALTA
+768 KSLTA
-773 LDIYKRDL
+773 LDIYKRHL
-781 LANELEYYQAL
+781 SELEYYQAL

-803 KQNQEK
+803 KLDKEN

-829 NPENQYRMKFV
+829 NPKNQYRMKFV

-848 QRGII
+848 QRRII
-853 SAKEFV
+853 SKEEYV
-859 EIRNICMNA
+859 KIRDICMTVFDN
-868 YNK
+868 

>member
-23 DSIRKI
+23 DSVRKI
-29 NDHWIKNGVQIKLH
+29 NDQWIKNGVQIKLH

-54 KHKQQEYIDDM
+54 KHKQQEYIEDM

-74 MFSHRVGIF
+74 MFSHRVGMF

-108 SLQQSVIDSLNEI
+108 KLQQSVIDSLNEI
-121 GVQAKDIVDEHIM
+121 GVQAKDIIDEHII
-134 CQEVNDIVENY
+134 CQEINGIIENY

-158 IKEMYFYTTIPDDL
+158 IEEMYFYTTIPDDL

-231 SNGIDKSS
+231 SNGIDKSL

-250 FEMGNILK
+250 FDMGNIFK

-281 SLKWKLHKWMRA
+281 SLKWKLHKWMRT

-386 DIIKDSEEFKEII
+386 DIIKDSEEFKEVI

-414 VHSDNEDELE
+414 VHSGNDDELE
-424 LKAMILQREKL
+424 LKAMILQRENL
-435 EHWLTENNITS
+435 EHWLTENNVTS

-459 IFDTYMNGVAQSLD
+459 IFDTYLNGVAQSLD
-473 EDSLYKRIIATA
+473 EDSLYRRIIATA

-490 NDANVEMIRMNVGN
+490 NDPNVEMIRMNVGN

-540 TYVITHLA
+540 TYAITHLA
-548 HLDLEMGDADWVNE
+548 HLDLDMGDADWVNE

-568 EHIGRLDILN
+568 EHISRLDILN

-593 CSIDIEDESAHDIV
+593 CSIDIEDGTAHDIV
-607 VLTEEMFEKANNKLY
+607 ALAEEMLEKTNNKLY
-622 LNPDDYAYGDIFVYL
+622 LNPNDYAYGDIFVYL
-637 PNMIARYYIDHN
+637 PNMIARYYIDHD

-660 AEKYINASWDNC
+660 AEKYINASWNNC
-672 LKLTEYKYAEGLFH
+672 LKLTEYRYEEGLFH

-803 KQNQEK
+803 KLDKEN

-829 NPENQYRMKFV
+829 NPKNQYRMKFV

>member
-95 KDAVFCFRMPHKG
+95 KDAVFCFRLPHKG

-200 HPRKQLHLMDETD
+200 HPRKQSHLMDETD

-231 SNGIDKSS
+231 SNGIDKSL

-250 FEMGNILK
+250 FDMGNILK

-281 SLKWKLHKWMRA
+281 SLKWKLHKWMRT

-386 DIIKDSEEFKEII
+386 DIIKDSEEFKEVI
-399 NKCTQLEIKINELLE
+399 NKCTQLEKKINELLE
-414 VHSDNEDELE
+414 VHSGNDDELE

-435 EHWLTENNITS
+435 EHWLTENNVTS

-459 IFDTYMNGVAQSLD
+459 IFDTYLNGVAQSFD

-490 NDANVEMIRMNVGN
+490 NDPNVEMIRMNVGN

-540 TYVITHLA
+540 TYAITHLA
-548 HLDLEMGDADWVNE
+548 HLDLDMGDADWVNE

-568 EHIGRLDILN
+568 EHISRLDILN

-593 CSIDIEDESAHDIV
+593 CSIDIEDGTAHDIV
-607 VLTEEMFEKANNKLY
+607 ALAEEMFEKTNNKLY
-622 LNPDDYAYGDIFVYL
+622 LNPNDYAYGDIFVYL
-637 PNMIARYYIDHN
+637 PNMIARYYIDHD

-660 AEKYINASWDNC
+660 AEKYINASWNNC
-672 LKLTEYKYAEGLFH
+672 LKLTEYRYEEGLFH

-698 ASKPLTWEKAL
+698 ASKQHTWEKAL
-709 DAYEDALNLKKRSY
+709 DAYEAALNLKKRSF
-723 ELTKYPSEEQ
+723 ELTKYPSEEE

-741 YGALELQILESIQY
+741 YGALELLILENIRCFQ
-755 FRPTKEHKLNPLN
+755 PTKEYKFSPLN
-768 KALTA
+768 KSLTA
-773 LDIYKRDL
+773 LDIYKRHL
-781 LANELEYYQAL
+781 SELEYYQAL

-803 KQNQEK
+803 KLDKEN

-829 NPENQYRMKFV
+829 NPKNQYRMKFV

-848 QRGII
+848 QRCII
-853 SAKEFV
+853 SKEEYV
-859 EIRNICMNA
+859 KIRDICMIVFDN
-868 YNK
+868 

>member
-95 KDAVFCFRMPHKG
+95 KDAVFCFRMPHEG
-108 SLQQSVIDSLNEI
+108 SLLQSVIDSLNEI

-231 SNGIDKSS
+231 SNGIDKSL

-250 FEMGNILK
+250 FDMGNIFK

-281 SLKWKLHKWMRA
+281 SLKWKLHKWMRT

-367 RLKSILDARITYG
+367 RLKSILDARIAYG

-386 DIIKDSEEFKEII
+386 DIIKDSEEFKEVI

-414 VHSDNEDELE
+414 VYSGNEDELE

-435 EHWLTENNITS
+435 EYWLTENNVTS

-459 IFDTYMNGVAQSLD
+459 IFDTYLNGVAQTLD

-490 NDANVEMIRMNVGN
+490 NDPNVEMIRMNVGN

-540 TYVITHLA
+540 TYAITHLA
-548 HLDLEMGDADWVNE
+548 HLDLDMGDADWVNE

-568 EHIGRLDILN
+568 EHISRLDILN

-593 CSIDIEDESAHDIV
+593 CSIDIEDGTAHDIV
-607 VLTEEMFEKANNKLY
+607 ALAEEMFEKANNKLY
-622 LNPDDYAYGDIFVYL
+622 LNPNDYAYGDIFVYL
-637 PNMIARYYIDHN
+637 PNMIARYYIDHD

-654 TTYFLK
+654 TSYFLK
-660 AEKYINASWDNC
+660 AEKYINASWNNC
-672 LKLTEYKYAEGLFH
+672 LKLTEYRYEEGLFH

-698 ASKPLTWEKAL
+698 ASKQHTWEKAL
-709 DAYEDALNLKKRSY
+709 DAYEAALNLKKRSF
-723 ELTKYPSEEQ
+723 ELTKYPSEEE

-741 YGALELQILESIQY
+741 YGALELLILENIRCFQ
-755 FRPTKEHKLNPLN
+755 PTKEYKFSPLN
-768 KALTA
+768 KSLTA
-773 LDIYKRDL
+773 LDIYKRHL
-781 LANELEYYQAL
+781 SELEYYQAL

-803 KQNQEK
+803 KLDKEN

-829 NPENQYRMKFV
+829 NPKNQYRMKFV

-848 QRGII
+848 QRRII
-853 SAKEFV
+853 SKEEYV
-859 EIRNICMNA
+859 KIRDICMTVFDN
-868 YNK
+868 

>member
-54 KHKQQEYIDDM
+54 KHKQQEYIDDL

-231 SNGIDKSS
+231 SNGIDKSL

-250 FEMGNILK
+250 FDMGNIFK

-281 SLKWKLHKWMRA
+281 SLKWKLHKWMRT

-386 DIIKDSEEFKEII
+386 DIIKDSEEFKEVI

-414 VHSDNEDELE
+414 VHSGNDDELE
-424 LKAMILQREKL
+424 LKVMILQREKL
-435 EHWLTENNITS
+435 EHWLTENNVTS

-459 IFDTYMNGVAQSLD
+459 IFDTYLNGVAQSLD

-490 NDANVEMIRMNVGN
+490 NDPNVEMIRMNVGN

-540 TYVITHLA
+540 TYAITHLA
-548 HLDLEMGDADWVNE
+548 HLDLDMGDADWVNE

-568 EHIGRLDILN
+568 EHISRLDILN

-593 CSIDIEDESAHDIV
+593 CSIDIEDGTAHDIV
-607 VLTEEMFEKANNKLY
+607 ALAEEMFEKTNNKLY
-622 LNPDDYAYGDIFVYL
+622 LNPNDYAYGDIFVYL
-637 PNMIARYYIDHN
+637 PNMIARYYIDHD

-654 TTYFLK
+654 TTFFLK
-660 AEKYINASWDNC
+660 AEKYINASWNNC
-672 LKLTEYKYAEGLFH
+672 LKLTEYRYEEGLFH

-803 KQNQEK
+803 KLDKEN

-829 NPENQYRMKFV
+829 NPKNQYRMKFV

-848 QRGII
+848 QRCII
-853 SAKEFV
+853 SKE
-859 EIRNICMNA
+859 EYDKIRDICMTVFDN
-868 YNK
+868 

>member
-1 MQVVNIFLGSSFRL
+1 
-15 MSMRRLIG
+15 MRRLIG
-23 DSIRKI
+23 DSIRKM

-95 KDAVFCFRMPHKG
+95 KDAVFCFRMPHEG

-121 GVQAKDIVDEHIM
+121 GVQAKDIVDEYIM

-145 IYRNITIDSNINK
+145 IYRNITIDSNVNK

-231 SNGIDKSS
+231 SNGIDKSL
-239 DQAHRMRRMSV
+239 DQTHRMRRMSV
-250 FEMGNILK
+250 FDMGNIFK

-281 SLKWKLHKWMRA
+281 SLKWKLHKWMRT

-354 TDLVVSSIVDERN
+354 TDLLVSSIVDERN

-386 DIIKDSEEFKEII
+386 DIIKDSEEFKEVI

-414 VHSDNEDELE
+414 VHSGNDDEQE

-435 EHWLTENNITS
+435 EYWLTENNVTS

-459 IFDTYMNGVAQSLD
+459 IFDTYLNGVAQSLD

-490 NDANVEMIRMNVGN
+490 NDPNVEMIRMNVGN

-540 TYVITHLA
+540 TYAITHLA
-548 HLDLEMGDADWVNE
+548 HLDLDMGDAGWVNE

-568 EHIGRLDILN
+568 EHISRLDILN

-593 CSIDIEDESAHDIV
+593 CSIDIEDGTAHDIV
-607 VLTEEMFEKANNKLY
+607 ALAEEMFEKANNKLY
-622 LNPDDYAYGDIFVYL
+622 LNPNDYAYGDIFVYL
-637 PNMIARYYIDHN
+637 PNMIARYYIDHD

-660 AEKYINASWDNC
+660 AEKYINASWNNC
-672 LKLTEYKYAEGLFH
+672 LKLTEYRYEEGLFH

-698 ASKPLTWEKAL
+698 ASKQHTWEKAL
-709 DAYEDALNLKKRSY
+709 DAYEAALNLKKRSF
-723 ELTKYPSEEQ
+723 ELTKYPSEEE

-741 YGALELQILESIQY
+741 YGALELLILENIRCFQ
-755 FRPTKEHKLNPLN
+755 PTKEYKFSPLN
-768 KALTA
+768 KSLIA
-773 LDIYKRDL
+773 LDIYKRHL
-781 LANELEYYQAL
+781 SELEYYQAL

-803 KQNQEK
+803 KLDKEN

-829 NPENQYRMKFV
+829 NPKNQYRMKFV

-848 QRGII
+848 QRRII
-853 SAKEFV
+853 SKEEYV
-859 EIRNICMNA
+859 KIRDICMTVFDN
-868 YNK
+868 

>member
-231 SNGIDKSS
+231 SNGIDKSL

-250 FEMGNILK
+250 FDMGNIFK

-281 SLKWKLHKWMRA
+281 SLKWKLHKWMRT

-386 DIIKDSEEFKEII
+386 DIIKDSEEFKEVI

-414 VHSDNEDELE
+414 VHSGNDDELE

-435 EHWLTENNITS
+435 EHWLTENNVTS

-459 IFDTYMNGVAQSLD
+459 IFDTYLNGVAQSLD

-490 NDANVEMIRMNVGN
+490 NDPNVEMIRMNVGN

-540 TYVITHLA
+540 TYAITHLA
-548 HLDLEMGDADWVNE
+548 HLDLDMGDADWVNE

-568 EHIGRLDILN
+568 EHISRLDILN

-593 CSIDIEDESAHDIV
+593 CSIDIEDGTAHDIV
-607 VLTEEMFEKANNKLY
+607 ALAEEMFEKTNNKLY
-622 LNPDDYAYGDIFVYL
+622 LNPNDYAYGDIFVYL
-637 PNMIARYYIDHN
+637 PNMIARYYIDHD

-660 AEKYINASWDNC
+660 AEKYINASWNNC
-672 LKLTEYKYAEGLFH
+672 LKLTEYRYEEGLFH

-698 ASKPLTWEKAL
+698 ASKQHTWEKAL
-709 DAYEDALNLKKRSY
+709 DAYEAALNLKKRSF
-723 ELTKYPSEEQ
+723 ELTKYPSEEE

-741 YGALELQILESIQY
+741 YGALELLILENIRCFQ
-755 FRPTKEHKLNPLN
+755 PTKEYKFSPLN
-768 KALTA
+768 KSLTA
-773 LDIYKRDL
+773 LDIYKRHL
-781 LANELEYYQAL
+781 RELEYYQAL

-803 KQNQEK
+803 KLDKEN

-829 NPENQYRMKFV
+829 NPKNQYRMKFV

-848 QRGII
+848 QRCII
-853 SAKEFV
+853 SKEEYV
-859 EIRNICMNA
+859 KIRDICMTVFDN
-868 YNK
+868 

>member
-1 MQVVNIFLGSSFRL
+1 MQVVNIFLGSSFIL

-43 IWEDFIIGYSG
+43 IWEDFIVGYSG

-145 IYRNITIDSNINK
+145 IYKNITIDSNINK

-172 PKVQEEI
+172 PKVQEKI

-239 DQAHRMRRMSV
+239 DQAHRMQRMSV

-414 VHSDNEDELE
+414 VHSGNEDELE
-424 LKAMILQREKL
+424 LKTMILQREKL
-435 EHWLTENNITS
+435 EHWLTENNVTS

-459 IFDTYMNGVAQSLD
+459 IFDTYLNGVAQSLD

-517 SYITAIQN
+517 SYITAIRN

-562 SLMMFK
+562 SLTMFK

-593 CSIDIEDESAHDIV
+593 CSIDIEDGTSHDIV
-607 VLTEEMFEKANNKLY
+607 ALAEEMFEKANNKLY
-622 LNPDDYAYGDIFVYL
+622 LNPNDYAYGDIFVYL
-637 PNMIARYYIDHN
+637 PNMIARYYIDHD

-672 LKLTEYKYAEGLFH
+672 LKLTEYRYEEGLFH

-698 ASKPLTWEKAL
+698 ASKQHTWEKAL
-709 DAYEDALNLKKRSY
+709 DAYEAALNLKKRSF
-723 ELTKYPSEEQ
+723 ELTKYPSEEE

-741 YGALELQILESIQY
+741 YGALELLILENIRCFQ
-755 FRPTKEHKLNPLN
+755 PTKEYKFSPLN
-768 KALTA
+768 KSLTA
-773 LDIYKRDL
+773 LDIYKRHL
-781 LANELEYYQAL
+781 SELEYYQAL

-803 KQNQEK
+803 KLDKEN

-829 NPENQYRMKFV
+829 NPKNQYRMKFV

-848 QRGII
+848 QRCII
-853 SAKEFV
+853 SKEEYV
-859 EIRNICMNA
+859 KIRDICMTVFDN
-868 YNK
+868 

>member
-23 DSIRKI
+23 DSVRKI
-29 NDHWIKNGVQIKLH
+29 NDQWIKNGVQIKLH

-74 MFSHRVGIF
+74 MFSHGVGMF

-108 SLQQSVIDSLNEI
+108 KLQQSVIDSLNEI
-121 GVQAKDIVDEHIM
+121 GVQAKDIIDEHII
-134 CQEVNDIVENY
+134 CQEINGIIENY

-158 IKEMYFYTTIPDDL
+158 IEEMYFYTTIPDDL

-194 GIHCVL
+194 GIHCIL

-213 HYIPILKN
+213 HYIPILNN
-221 EVSDEDLSEL
+221 EVSNEDLSEL

-239 DQAHRMRRMSV
+239 DLTHRMQRMSV
-250 FEMGNILK
+250 FDMGNIK
-258 NNVKVHKLLEDAG
+258 NNVKVHKLLENAG

-281 SLKWKLHKWMRA
+281 SLKWKLHKWMRT

-299 SVSTCLFELQN
+299 SASTCLFELQN

-325 IDESGKLEKSVSEI
+325 IDDSGKLEKSVSEI
-339 ERLSLNIYNAIENKS
+339 ERLNLNIHNAIDNKS
-354 TDLVVSSIVDERN
+354 SDLVVSSIVDERN
-367 RLKSILDARITYG
+367 RLKSIIDARITYG

-399 NKCTQLEIKINELLE
+399 NKCTQLEIKINELFE
-414 VHSDNEDELE
+414 VHSGYDEQE
-424 LKAMILQREKL
+424 LKAAILQREKL
-435 EHWLTENNITS
+435 EYCLTVNNVTS

-459 IFDTYMNGVAQSLD
+459 IFDTYLNGVVQSPD
-473 EDSLYKRIIATA
+473 EDDLYKRIIATA

-490 NDANVEMIRMNVGN
+490 NDPNVEMIRMNVGN

-509 NDYLNARK
+509 NDYLNARNL
-517 SYITAIQN
+517 YITAIQK
-525 LQVLYDKSVSMARNI
+525 LQVMYDKSVSIARNI
-540 TYVITHLA
+540 TYAITHLA
-548 HLDLEMGDADWVNE
+548 HLDLDMGDTDWVDE

-568 EHIGRLDILN
+568 EHISRLDILN
-578 DSYLIDQCLY
+578 DSYLIDQCMY

-593 CSIDIEDESAHDIV
+593 CSIDIEDETTHDIV
-607 VLTEEMFEKANNKLY
+607 ALAEEMFEKTNNKLY
-622 LNPDDYAYGDIFVYL
+622 LNPNDYAYGDIFVYL
-637 PNMIARYYIDHN
+637 PNMIARYYIDHD

-660 AEKYINASWDNC
+660 AEKYINASWNNC
-672 LKLTEYKYAEGLFH
+672 LKLTEYRYEEGLFH

-698 ASKPLTWEKAL
+698 ASKQHTWEKAL
-709 DAYEDALNLKKRSY
+709 DAYEAALNLKKRSF
-723 ELTKYPSEEQ
+723 ELTKYPSEEE

-773 LDIYKRDL
+773 LDIYKRHL
-781 LANELEYYQAL
+781 SELEYYQAL

-803 KQNQEK
+803 KLDKEN

-829 NPENQYRMKFV
+829 NPKNQYRMKFV

>member
-145 IYRNITIDSNINK
+145 IYRNITVDSNINK

-231 SNGIDKSS
+231 SNGIDKSL

-250 FEMGNILK
+250 FDMGNIFE

-281 SLKWKLHKWMRA
+281 SLKWKLHKWMRT

-367 RLKSILDARITYG
+367 RLKSILDARIAYG

-386 DIIKDSEEFKEII
+386 DIIKDSEEFKEEI

-414 VHSDNEDELE
+414 VHSGNDDELE

-435 EHWLTENNITS
+435 EHWLTENNVTS

-459 IFDTYMNGVAQSLD
+459 IFDTYLNGVAQSLD

-490 NDANVEMIRMNVGN
+490 NDPNVEMIRMNVGN

-540 TYVITHLA
+540 TYAITHLA
-548 HLDLEMGDADWVNE
+548 LLDLDMGDADCVKE

-568 EHIGRLDILN
+568 EHISRLDILN

-593 CSIDIEDESAHDIV
+593 CSIDIEDGTAHDIV
-607 VLTEEMFEKANNKLY
+607 ALAEEMFEKANNKLY
-622 LNPDDYAYGDIFVYL
+622 LNPNDYAYGDIFVYL
-637 PNMIARYYIDHN
+637 PNMIARYYIDHD

-660 AEKYINASWDNC
+660 AEKYINASWNNC
-672 LKLTEYKYAEGLFH
+672 LKLTEYRYEEGLFH

-698 ASKPLTWEKAL
+698 ASKQHTWEKAL
-709 DAYEDALNLKKRSY
+709 DAYEAALNLKKRSF
-723 ELTKYPSEEQ
+723 ELTKYPSEEE

-741 YGALELQILESIQY
+741 YGALELLILENIRCFQ
-755 FRPTKEHKLNPLN
+755 PTKEYKFSPLN
-768 KALTA
+768 KSLTA
-773 LDIYKRDL
+773 LDIYKRHL
-781 LANELEYYQAL
+781 SELEYYQAL

-803 KQNQEK
+803 KLNKEN

-829 NPENQYRMKFV
+829 NPKNQYRMKFV

-848 QRGII
+848 QRCII
-853 SAKEFV
+853 SKEEYV
-859 EIRNICMNA
+859 KIRDICMTVFDN
-868 YNK
+868 

>member
-23 DSIRKI
+23 DSVRKI
-29 NDHWIKNGVQIKLH
+29 NDQWIKNGVQIKLH

-74 MFSHRVGIF
+74 MFSHGVGMF

-108 SLQQSVIDSLNEI
+108 KLQQSVIDSLNEI
-121 GVQAKDIVDEHIM
+121 GVQAKDIIDEYII
-134 CQEVNDIVENY
+134 CQEINGIIENY

-158 IKEMYFYTTIPDDL
+158 IEEMYFYTTIPDDL

-200 HPRKQLHLMDETD
+200 HPRKQLHLMDATD

-221 EVSDEDLSEL
+221 EVSDEDFYEL
-231 SNGIDKSS
+231 SNGINKSS
-239 DQAHRMRRMSV
+239 DKSHRMRRMSV
-250 FEMGNILK
+250 FDMGNIFI
-258 NNVKVHKLLEDAG
+258 NNVKVHKLLENAG

-281 SLKWKLHKWMRA
+281 SLKWKLHKWMRT

-299 SVSTCLFELQN
+299 SASTCLFELQN

-339 ERLSLNIYNAIENKS
+339 ERLNLNIHNAIDNES
-354 TDLVVSSIVDERN
+354 SDLVVSSIVDERN
-367 RLKSILDARITYG
+367 RLKSIIDARITYG

-414 VHSDNEDELE
+414 VHSGYDEQE
-424 LKAMILQREKL
+424 LKATILQREKL
-435 EHWLTENNITS
+435 EYCLTVNNVTS

-459 IFDTYMNGVAQSLD
+459 IFDTYLNGVVQSPD
-473 EDSLYKRIIATA
+473 EDDLYKRIIATA

-490 NDANVEMIRMNVGN
+490 NDPNVEMIRMNVGN

-517 SYITAIQN
+517 SYITTIQN

-540 TYVITHLA
+540 TYAITHLA
-548 HLDLEMGDADWVNE
+548 HLDLDMGDADWVDE

-568 EHIGRLDILN
+568 EHISRLDILN
-578 DSYLIDQCLY
+578 DSYLIDQCMY

-593 CSIDIEDESAHDIV
+593 CSIDIEDETTHDIV
-607 VLTEEMFEKANNKLY
+607 ALAEKMFEKTNNKLY
-622 LNPDDYAYGDIFVYL
+622 LNPNDYAYGDIFVYL
-637 PNMIARYYIDHN
+637 PNMIARYYIDHD

-660 AEKYINASWDNC
+660 AEKYINASWNNC
-672 LKLTEYKYAEGLFH
+672 LKLTEYRYEEGLFH

-698 ASKPLTWEKAL
+698 ASKQHTWEKAL
-709 DAYEDALNLKKRSY
+709 DAYEAALNLKKRSF
-723 ELTKYPSEEQ
+723 ELTKYPSEEE

-773 LDIYKRDL
+773 LDIYKRHL
-781 LANELEYYQAL
+781 SELEYYQAL

-803 KQNQEK
+803 KLDKEN

-829 NPENQYRMKFV
+829 NPKNQYRMKFV

>member
-1 MQVVNIFLGSSFRL
+1 MQVVNIFLGSSFIL

-43 IWEDFIIGYSG
+43 IWEDFIVGYSG

-145 IYRNITIDSNINK
+145 IYKNITIDSNINK

-172 PKVQEEI
+172 PKVQEKI

-239 DQAHRMRRMSV
+239 DQAHRMQRMSV

-414 VHSDNEDELE
+414 VHSGNEDELE
-424 LKAMILQREKL
+424 LKTMILQREKL
-435 EHWLTENNITS
+435 EHWLTENNVTS

-459 IFDTYMNGVAQSLD
+459 IFDTYLNGVAQSLD

-517 SYITAIQN
+517 SYITAIRN

-593 CSIDIEDESAHDIV
+593 CSIDIEDGTSHDIV
-607 VLTEEMFEKANNKLY
+607 ALAEEMFEKANNKLY
-622 LNPDDYAYGDIFVYL
+622 LNPNDYAYGDIFVYL
-637 PNMIARYYIDHN
+637 PNMIARYYIDHD

-672 LKLTEYKYAEGLFH
+672 LKLTEYRYEEGLFH

-698 ASKPLTWEKAL
+698 ASKQHTWEKAL
-709 DAYEDALNLKKRSY
+709 DAYEAALNLKKRSF
-723 ELTKYPSEEQ
+723 ELTKYPSEEE

-741 YGALELQILESIQY
+741 YGALELLILENIRCFQ
-755 FRPTKEHKLNPLN
+755 PTKEYKFSPLN
-768 KALTA
+768 KSLTA
-773 LDIYKRDL
+773 LDIYKRHL
-781 LANELEYYQAL
+781 SELEYYQAL

-803 KQNQEK
+803 KLDKEN

-829 NPENQYRMKFV
+829 NPKNQYRMKFV

-848 QRGII
+848 QRCII
-853 SAKEFV
+853 SKEEYV
-859 EIRNICMNA
+859 KIRDICMTVFDN
-868 YNK
+868 

>member
-121 GVQAKDIVDEHIM
+121 GVQAKDIVEEQIM

-145 IYRNITIDSNINK
+145 IYRNITVDSNINK

-250 FEMGNILK
+250 FDMGNIFE

-281 SLKWKLHKWMRA
+281 SLKWKLHKWMRT

-367 RLKSILDARITYG
+367 RLKSILDARIAYG

-386 DIIKDSEEFKEII
+386 DIIKDSEEFKEVI

-414 VHSDNEDELE
+414 VHSGNKDELE

-435 EHWLTENNITS
+435 EHWLTENNVTS

-459 IFDTYMNGVAQSLD
+459 IFDTYLNGVAQSLD
-473 EDSLYKRIIATA
+473 EDSLYKRIIATT

-490 NDANVEMIRMNVGN
+490 NDPNVEMIRMNVGN

-540 TYVITHLA
+540 TYAITHLA
-548 HLDLEMGDADWVNE
+548 HLDLDMGDADWVKE

-568 EHIGRLDILN
+568 EHISRLDILN

-593 CSIDIEDESAHDIV
+593 CSIDIEDGTAHDIV
-607 VLTEEMFEKANNKLY
+607 ALAEEMFEKANNKLY
-622 LNPDDYAYGDIFVYL
+622 LNPNDYAYGDIFVYL
-637 PNMIARYYIDHN
+637 PNMIARYYIDHD

-660 AEKYINASWDNC
+660 AEKYINASWNNC
-672 LKLTEYKYAEGLFH
+672 LKLTEYRYEEGLFH

-698 ASKPLTWEKAL
+698 ASKQHTWEKAL
-709 DAYEDALNLKKRSY
+709 DAYEAALNLKKRSF
-723 ELTKYPSEEQ
+723 ELTKYPSEEE

-741 YGALELQILESIQY
+741 YGALELLILENIRCFQ
-755 FRPTKEHKLNPLN
+755 PTKEYKFSPLN
-768 KALTA
+768 KSLTA
-773 LDIYKRDL
+773 LDIYKRHL
-781 LANELEYYQAL
+781 SELEYYQAL

-803 KQNQEK
+803 KLNKEN

-829 NPENQYRMKFV
+829 NPKNQYRMKFV

-848 QRGII
+848 QRRII
-853 SAKEFV
+853 SKE
-859 EIRNICMNA
+859 EYDKIRDICMTVFDN
-868 YNK
+868 

>member
-95 KDAVFCFRMPHKG
+95 KDAVFCFRMPHEG

-134 CQEVNDIVENY
+134 CQEVNDVVENY

-250 FEMGNILK
+250 FDMGNIFK

-281 SLKWKLHKWMRA
+281 SLKWKLHKWMRT

-386 DIIKDSEEFKEII
+386 DIIKDSEEFKEVI

-414 VHSDNEDELE
+414 VHSGNDDELE

-435 EHWLTENNITS
+435 EHWLTENNVTS

-459 IFDTYMNGVAQSLD
+459 IFDTYLNGVAQSLD
-473 EDSLYKRIIATA
+473 EDSLYKRIIATS

-490 NDANVEMIRMNVGN
+490 NDPNVEMIRMNVGN

-540 TYVITHLA
+540 TYAITHLA
-548 HLDLEMGDADWVNE
+548 HLDLDMGDADWVNE

-568 EHIGRLDILN
+568 EHISRLDILN

-593 CSIDIEDESAHDIV
+593 CSIDIEDGTAHDIV
-607 VLTEEMFEKANNKLY
+607 ALAEEMFEKANNKLY
-622 LNPDDYAYGDIFVYL
+622 LNPNDYAYGDIFVYL
-637 PNMIARYYIDHN
+637 PNMIARYYIDHD

-660 AEKYINASWDNC
+660 AEKYINASWNNC
-672 LKLTEYKYAEGLFH
+672 LKLTEYRYEEGLFH

-698 ASKPLTWEKAL
+698 ASKQHTWEKAL
-709 DAYEDALNLKKRSY
+709 DAYEAALNLKKRSF
-723 ELTKYPSEEQ
+723 ELTKYPSEEE

-741 YGALELQILESIQY
+741 YGALELLILENIRCFQ
-755 FRPTKEHKLNPLN
+755 PTKEYKFSPLN
-768 KALTA
+768 KSLTA
-773 LDIYKRDL
+773 LDIYKRHL
-781 LANELEYYQAL
+781 SELGYYQAL

-803 KQNQEK
+803 KLDKEN

-829 NPENQYRMKFV
+829 NPKNQYRMKFV

>member
-1 MQVVNIFLGSSFRL
+1 MQVVNIFLGSSFKL

-23 DSIRKI
+23 DCIRRI

-65 VLPSDICIF
+65 VLPSDICVFI
-74 MFSHRVGIF
+74 FSHRVGMF

-108 SLQQSVIDSLNEI
+108 RLQQSVIDSLNEI
-121 GVQAKDIVDEHIM
+121 GVQTKDIVDGHIM
-134 CQEVNDIVENY
+134 CQEVNDIIENY
-145 IYRNITIDSNINK
+145 IYRNITIDRNVNK
-158 IKEMYFYTTIPDDL
+158 IKEIYFYTTIPDDL

-187 DTTIDEW
+187 DTAIDEW

-239 DQAHRMRRMSV
+239 DPTHRMRRMSV
-250 FEMGNILK
+250 FNMGDIFK
-258 NNVKVHKLLEDAG
+258 NNIKVRELLENAG
-271 IFTDKITDMN
+271 IFADKITDMD
-281 SLKWKLHKWMRA
+281 SLKWKLHKWMRR
-293 ERKKIL
+293 ERKKVL
-299 SVSTCLFELQN
+299 SASTCLFELQN

-325 IDESGKLEKSVSEI
+325 IDESGKLERSISEI
-339 ERLSLNIYNAIENKS
+339 ERLSLNIHNAIDNKN
-354 TDLVVSSIVDERN
+354 TDLVVSSIIDERN
-367 RLKSILDARITYG
+367 RLKGILDARITYG
-380 INSWTN
+380 INPWTN
-386 DIIKDSEEFKEII
+386 DIINDSEEFKEII
-399 NKCTQLEIKINELLE
+399 KKCTQLEVRINELLE
-414 VHSDNEDELE
+414 AHSSYSIEQE
-424 LKAMILQREKL
+424 LKASILQREEL
-435 EHWLTENNITS
+435 EYRLTVNKATS
-446 PFRLLSYQLYMVA
+446 PLRLLSYQLYMVA
-459 IFDTYMNGVAQSLD
+459 IFDTYLNGVVQSHD
-473 EDSLYKRIIATA
+473 EDDLYKRIIATA

-490 NDANVEMIRMNVGN
+490 NDPNVEMIRMNVGN
-504 MYARN
+504 MFARN
-509 NDYLNARK
+509 NDYLNARN

-525 LQVLYDKSVSMARNI
+525 LRGMYDKSVPMARNI
-540 TYVITHLA
+540 TYVITHLV
-548 HLDLEMGDADWVNE
+548 HMDLEMGNTELVDE

-568 EHIGRLDILN
+568 EHISRLDILN

-593 CSIDIEDESAHDIV
+593 CSIDIEDETAHDIIA
-607 VLTEEMFEKANNKLY
+607 LAEEMLEKANNKLY
-622 LNPDDYAYGDIFVYL
+622 LNPNDYAYGDIFVYL
-637 PNMIARYYIDHN
+637 PNMIARYYIDHD

-654 TTYFLK
+654 TTYFIK
-660 AEKYINASWDNC
+660 AEKYINTSWDNC

-698 ASKPLTWEKAL
+698 ASKSNTWKKAL
-709 DAYEDALNLKKRSY
+709 DAYEAALNLKKRLY

-733 RIAQTLVN
+733 RVAQTLVN
-741 YGALELQILESIQY
+741 YGAIELHILENIQL
-755 FRPTKEHKLNPLN
+755 FQPTKEYKFNPLN
-768 KALTA
+768 KALAA
-773 LDIYKRDL
+773 LEIYKRHHS
-781 LANELEYYQAL
+781 ELEYYQAL
-792 QLKATVLDYMH
+792 QLKATVLDYIH
-803 KQNQEK
+803 KQEK
-809 ILLYNEATDAYY
+809 DNILLYNEAIDAYY

-829 NPENQYRMKFV
+829 NPKNQYRMKFV

-853 SAKEFV
+853 SKEEYV
-859 EIRNICMNA
+859 KIRDICMTVFDN
-868 YNK
+868 

>member
-54 KHKQQEYIDDM
+54 KHKQQEYIDYM
-65 VLPSDICIF
+65 VLPSDICVFI
-74 MFSHRVGIF
+74 FSHRVGMF

-95 KDAVFCFRMPHKG
+95 KDAVFCFRMPHEG
-108 SLQQSVIDSLNEI
+108 SLLQSVIDSLNEI

-250 FEMGNILK
+250 FDMGNIFK

-281 SLKWKLHKWMRA
+281 SLKWKLHKWMRT

-299 SVSTCLFELQN
+299 SASTCLFELQN

-367 RLKSILDARITYG
+367 RLKSILDARIAYG

-386 DIIKDSEEFKEII
+386 DIIKDSEEFKEVI

-414 VHSDNEDELE
+414 VYSGNEDELE

-435 EHWLTENNITS
+435 EYWLTENNVTS

-459 IFDTYMNGVAQSLD
+459 IFDTYLNGVAQSLD

-490 NDANVEMIRMNVGN
+490 NDPNVEMIRMNVGN

-525 LQVLYDKSVSMARNI
+525 LQGLYDKSVSMARNI
-540 TYVITHLA
+540 TYAITHLA
-548 HLDLEMGDADWVNE
+548 HLDLYMGDADWVNE

-568 EHIGRLDILN
+568 EHISRLDILN

-593 CSIDIEDESAHDIV
+593 CSIDIEDGTAHDIV
-607 VLTEEMFEKANNKLY
+607 ALAEEMFEKANNKLY
-622 LNPDDYAYGDIFVYL
+622 LNPNDYAYGEIFVYL
-637 PNMIARYYIDHN
+637 PNMIARYYIDHD

-660 AEKYINASWDNC
+660 AEKYINASWNNC
-672 LKLTEYKYAEGLFH
+672 LKLTEYRYEEGLFH

-698 ASKPLTWEKAL
+698 ASKQHTWEKAL
-709 DAYEDALNLKKRSY
+709 DAYEAALNLKKRSF
-723 ELTKYPSEEQ
+723 ELTKYPSEEE

-773 LDIYKRDL
+773 LDIYKRHL
-781 LANELEYYQAL
+781 SELEYYQAL

-803 KQNQEK
+803 KLDKEN

-829 NPENQYRMKFV
+829 NPKNQYRMKFV

-848 QRGII
+848 QRRII
-853 SAKEFV
+853 SKEEYV
-859 EIRNICMNA
+859 KIRDICMTVFDN
-868 YNK
+868 